1 MPPNER
7 LRACLEKSGHTAAS
21 LAARVG
27 TDPKT
32 VARWVSTGRVPH
44 RRNAH
49 AVARVLGTDV
59 RELWPSLERRSG
71 AGEDADA
78 DRDLVAVHRQRSDV
92 PVEQWRDV
100 FAAAERS
107 IDILVYAALFLHE
120 QIPDWNDLLR
130 DRAEDGVRV
139 RVLIGDP
146 DGEAVRVRGEEESFG
161 HGIQSRCHLAAMHYR
176 PLTTAPGVS
185 VRMHSTTLYNS
196 LYRADDHMY
205 VNTHLYGVNAYGNPL
220 LRLKR
225 TVPKGLFDA
234 YAASMDAVWRTARPL
249 EE

>member
-1 MPPNER
+1 MSPNER
-7 LRACLEKSGHTAAS
+7 LRIRLEQSGHTVAS
-21 LAARVG
+21 LAEHVG

-32 VARWVSTGRVPH
+32 VARWIGTGRVPH

-49 AVARVLGTDV
+49 AVARVLGADA
-59 RELWPSLERRSG
+59 RELWPSLERRTKG
-71 AGEDADA
+71 TADT
-78 DRDLVAVHRQRSDV
+78 DEDLVAVYRQRSDV
-92 PVEQWRDV
+92 PAEQWRGM

-120 QIPDWNDLLR
+120 QISGWNDLLR
-130 DRAEDGVRV
+130 DRAEDDVHV

-146 DGEAVRVRGEEESFG
+146 DCEAVRVRGEEESFG

-185 VRMHSTTLYNS
+185 VRVHSTTLYNS

-225 TVPKGLFDA
+225 TASQGLFDA
-234 YAASMDAVWRTARPL
+234 YAASMDAVWRTGLPL

>member
-1 MPPNER
+1 MPPNEQ
-7 LRACLEKSGHTAAS
+7 LRAFLERSGHTAAT
-21 LAARVG
+21 LAAHVG

-32 VARWVSTGRVPH
+32 VARWISTGRVPH

-49 AVARVLGTDV
+49 AVARFLGVGV
-59 RELWPSLERRSG
+59 RELWPSLDQRRESKTG
-71 AGEDADA
+71 TDH
-78 DRDLVAVHRQRSDV
+78 DLVAVHRQRSAV
-92 PVEQWRDV
+92 PVEQWRAM
-100 FAAAERS
+100 FEAAERS

-130 DRAEDGVRV
+130 DRAGNGVTV

-146 DGEAVRVRGEEESFG
+146 ACEAVRVRGEEEDFG

-176 PLTTAPGVS
+176 PLAKASGVS
-185 VRMHSTTLYNS
+185 VRVHTTTLYNS
-196 LYRADDHMY
+196 LYRVDDHMY

-225 TVPKGLFDA
+225 TAPKGMFDA
-234 YAASMDAVWRTARPL
+234 YAASMDAVWQTARPL